1 MNLFRL
7 VGDMAHL
14 ASFLVLLLKLLASRS
29 ANGPSRLAV
38 FSFVF
43 SFQRDL
49 AIHLI
54 YLFTFFLPGIS
65 LKTQELFFL
74 VFVTRYVDLFFH
86 FVSLYNTLMK
96 LLFLLFSGAI
106 VYVIRFKEP
115 FRSTYDKSHDAFL
128 HVKFAI
134 LPCALL
140 ALVFNEQFEVMEIL
154 WTFSIYLEAVAIIP
168 QLILL
173 QRHGEVE
180 NLTSNYVVLLG
191 AYRGCY
197 VLNWIYRAATETSY
211 HFIWLMFIAGMV
223 QTALYVDFFYYYAMR
238 YT

>member
-1 MNLFRL
+1 MWIPGDSLTNMCA
-7 VGDMAHL
+7 VG
-14 ASFLVLLLKLLASRS
+14 SVSS
-29 ANGPSRLAV
+29 
-38 FSFVF
+38 
-43 SFQRDL
+43 
-49 AIHLI
+49 
-54 YLFTFFLPGIS
+54 GIS
-65 LKTQELFFL
+65 LKSQELFFL
-74 VFVTRYVDLFFH
+74 VFVTRYLDLLTH
-86 FVSLYNTLMK
+86 FVSVYNTLMK
-96 LLFLLFSGAI
+96 LLFLVFSGAI
-106 VYVIRFKEP
+106 VYVIRFREP

-128 HVKFAI
+128 HLKFAVI
-134 LPCALL
+134 PCALL

-197 VLNWIYRAATETSY
+197 ILNWIYRAATETSY

-223 QTALYVDFFYYYAMR
+223 QTALYVDFFYYYAIRCVCMKCCLAGKGVCVDNESNKA
-238 YT
+238 TATLVL

>member
-1 MNLFRL
+1 MI
-7 VGDMAHL
+7 GDGIL
-14 ASFLVLLLKLLASRS
+14 TDGRTD
-29 ANGPSRLAV
+29 GR
-38 FSFVF
+38 
-43 SFQRDL
+43 
-49 AIHLI
+49 
-54 YLFTFFLPGIS
+54 TTGIS
-65 LKTQELFFL
+65 LKSQELFFL
-74 VFVTRYVDLFFH
+74 VFVTRYVDLFTH
-86 FVSLYNTLMK
+86 FVSVYNTLMK
-96 LLFLLFSGAI
+96 VLFLAFSGAI
-106 VYVIRFKEP
+106 VYVIRMREP

-128 HVKFAI
+128 HVKFAV

-140 ALVFNEQFEVMEIL
+140 ALVFNEQFEFMEIL

-197 VLNWIYRAATETSY
+197 ILNWIYRAATETSY

-223 QTALYVDFFYYYAMR
+223 QTALYVDFFYYYAIR
-238 YT
+238 CAVRPLTSPNCLDKANASLLSTASTTARR

>member
-29 ANGPSRLAV
+29 AN
-38 FSFVF
+38 
-43 SFQRDL
+43 
-49 AIHLI
+49 
-54 YLFTFFLPGIS
+54 GIS

-96 LLFLLFSGAI
+96 LLFLMFSGAI
-106 VYVIRFKEP
+106 VYVIRFREP

-128 HVKFAI
+128 HLKFAV

-140 ALVFNEQFEVMEIL
+140 ALV
-154 WTFSIYLEAVAIIP
+154 
-168 QLILL
+168 
-173 QRHGEVE
+173 
-180 NLTSNYVVLLG
+180 
-191 AYRGCY
+191 
-197 VLNWIYRAATETSY
+197 
-211 HFIWLMFIAGMV
+211 
-223 QTALYVDFFYYYAMR
+223 
-238 YT
+238 

>member
-29 ANGPSRLAV
+29 ANG
-38 FSFVF
+38 
-43 SFQRDL
+43 
-49 AIHLI
+49 
-54 YLFTFFLPGIS
+54 IS
-65 LKTQELFFL
+65 LKSQELFFL
-74 VFVTRYVDLFFH
+74 VFITRYVDLFFH
-86 FVSLYNTLMK
+86 FVSFYNTIMK

-128 HVKFAI
+128 HLKFAV

-140 ALVFNEQFEVMEIL
+140 ALIFNEQFEVTEIL

-197 VLNWIYRAATETSY
+197 VLNWIYRAATETTY
-211 HFIWLMFIAGMV
+211 HFIWLMFIAGIV
-223 QTALYVDFFYYYAMR
+223 QTALYVDFFYYYASSKYYGKKM
-238 YT
+238 TLPS